1 MIASGVQAMIQVEST
16 NRLEEIEGALARAA
30 QRHGAH
36 LVSVTPLGVL
46 LGEEARRVQ
55 DALSFSV
62 CHTELYAALLAAD
75 IRFAALL
82 PCRIAAVRRP
92 EGVTLESLPPRQFC
106 DYLGRPDLEP
116 LAAQLETLL
125 GELMREAAQP
135 AAHAHPLGRSPD
147 AALGAHES
155 QMSTRRP
162 IPPRIDCH
170 GTKVEDMAG
179 TGKIDAP
186 GG

>member
-1 MIASGVQAMIQVEST
+1 MIRVEST

-46 LGEEARRVQ
+46 LGEEARRAH
-55 DALSFSV
+55 DALNFSV

-82 PCRIAAVRRP
+82 PCRIAAIRRP
-92 EGVTLESLPPRQFC
+92 EGVTLEALPPSQLC
-106 DYLGRPDLEP
+106 AYLDRPDLEP
-116 LAAQLETLL
+116 LTERLERLL
-125 GELMREAAQP
+125 ADLMREAAEAMP
-135 AAHAHPLGRSPD
+135 HAHPAGRSPD
-147 AALGAHES
+147 AGLGAHEG
-155 QMSTRRP
+155 QMSARRP

-170 GTKVEDMAG
+170 GTKVEEIAG

>member
-1 MIASGVQAMIQVEST
+1 MIRVEST
-16 NRLEEIEGALARAA
+16 SRLEEIEGALARAA

-36 LVSVTPLGVL
+36 LLSVTPLGIL
-46 LGEEARRVQ
+46 LGEEARRTQ
-55 DALSFSV
+55 EALSFTL

-82 PCRIAAVRRP
+82 PCRIAAVRQP
-92 EGVTLESLPPRQFC
+92 EGVTLEALPPRQFC
-106 DYLGRPDLEP
+106 AYLDRPDLEP
-116 LAAQLETLL
+116 LTERLERLL
-125 GELMREAAQP
+125 GELMREAAQ
-135 AAHAHPLGRSPD
+135 ATSHAQVPGRSPD
-147 AALGAHES
+147 ASLGAHEG
-155 QMSTRRP
+155 QMSARRA